1 MAKLRQSVATSARAV
16 EFAALTAA
24 RSNEVRQA
32 AWSEMDF
39 TARLWVVPK
48 ERMKSGRP
56 HEVPLSDR
64 AVAILE
70 GQKQKTTSDLV
81 FEGGKESAAI
91 SDTAM
96 VKILRD
102 AGAGDATIHGLR
114 SSFRDWAGDETQYPR
129 DVAEAALAHVIKDK
143 AEAAYRRGS
152 ALAKRAAMMQDWSD
166 YLSTP
171 SAMDSPTKPSVI

>member
-1 MAKLRQSVATSARAV
+1 
-16 EFAALTAA
+16 
-24 RSNEVRQA
+24 
-32 AWSEMDF
+32 
-39 TARLWVVPK
+39 
-48 ERMKSGRP
+48 MKSGRD

-64 AVAILE
+64 AIAILE
-70 GQKQKTTSDLV
+70 GQKQKATSDLV
-81 FEGGKESAAI
+81 FEGGKEGAAI

-96 VKILRD
+96 VKILRES
-102 AGAGDATIHGLR
+102 GAGDATLHGLR

-152 ALAKRAAMMQDWSD
+152 ALAKRAAMMQDWAD
-166 YLSTP
+166 YLSKP